1 MPSLSKIRERYFLT
15 VFAEREFASY
25 ISVRQTFGDPG
36 DNLLLAW
43 GQEGVA
49 LSRRP
54 LRAICKRPIPPSA
67 TLSRNLRDS
76 HGASERDPAGSGNR
90 RLSTGD
96 AAPLSSLQL
105 GYGRDSGFGI
115 PPFPFTIVNSHSLQ
129 GPPTLGGLCQASEL
143 LIIWLF
149 QLAPSH

>member
-1 MPSLSKIRERYFLT
+1 VEMPSLSKIRERYFLT

-43 GQEGVA
+43 GQDGVA

-105 GYGRDSGFGI
+105 GYGRDSGFSI
-115 PPFPFTIVNSHSLQ
+115 YNREF
-129 GPPTLGGLCQASEL
+129 A
-143 LIIWLF
+143 
-149 QLAPSH
+149 LAAGSADIGRPVSG